1 MNDNCL
7 GELYLLVDTLCI
19 YYAVIIYYVDTLY
32 IYIILSNIKDLWL
45 TIVNNQCISKKNR
58 QLKVIVIC
66 TY

>member
-45 TIVNNQCISKKNR
+45 TIVNN
-58 QLKVIVIC
+58 
-66 TY
+66 